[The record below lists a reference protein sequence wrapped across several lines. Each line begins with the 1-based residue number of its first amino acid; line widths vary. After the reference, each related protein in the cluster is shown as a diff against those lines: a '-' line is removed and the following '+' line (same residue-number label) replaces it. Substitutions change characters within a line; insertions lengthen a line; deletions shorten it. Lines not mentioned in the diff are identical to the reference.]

1 MTSVR
6 VPLRQGLLAQL
17 RKHGSEALQ
26 RLILSHQGLH
36 GLCHSVDLE
45 SLDSSD
51 LGPCEEEASIFGR
64 FLENI
69 LTPGMAAGAAHRG

>member
-45 SLDSSD
+45 SPTDFM
-51 LGPCEEEASIFGR
+51 GPCEEEASIFGR
-64 FLENI
+64 FLEII
-69 LTPGMAAGAAHRG
+69 LTSGMAAGAALRG